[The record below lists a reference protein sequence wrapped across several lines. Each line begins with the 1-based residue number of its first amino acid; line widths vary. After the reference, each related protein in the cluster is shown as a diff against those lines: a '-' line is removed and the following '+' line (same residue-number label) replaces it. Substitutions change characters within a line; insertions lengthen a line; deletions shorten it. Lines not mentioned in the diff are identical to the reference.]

1 MSSLIKIR
9 NIIYII
15 LILIILMVVSYA
27 MAYIVRQNREY
38 ARLNQESLV
47 REKVEDI
54 VKQESN
60 DEKDIPEI
68 KEDRVEIGDTE
79 FRSGNDIIIF

>member
-1 MSSLIKIR
+1 
-9 NIIYII
+9 
-15 LILIILMVVSYA
+15 MVVSYA